1 VNPTKLLRSTVGLSQ
16 DAFAVRV
23 GTSQSAI
30 AAYEAGRKQ
39 PTWRTLE
46 RMAERVGLEAHV
58 WFAPPM
64 GPADC
69 QAYVL
74 HTFVA
79 AELRVTRRQLLRRA
93 RVELEWFHRRQNR
106 IRLDHPAKGLTIP
119 LWTAVLAL
127 PEPELVATI
136 LDPGEFGR
144 TLRRES
150 PFTRIVS
157 RTAKLTAAGAGSL
170 SRYRHRG
177 GE

>member
-1 VNPTKLLRSTVGLSQ
+1 VHPTKLLRSTVGLSQ
-16 DAFAVRV
+16 AAFADQA
-23 GTSQSAI
+23 GTSQSTI
-30 AAYEAGRKQ
+30 AAYELGKKQ
-39 PTWRTLE
+39 PSWGTLE

-64 GPADC
+64 APGER
-69 QAYVL
+69 QAYAL

-79 AELRVTRRQLLRRA
+79 EELRGKNRRLLRRA
-93 RVELEWFHRRQNR
+93 HVELRWLRRQ
-106 IRLDHPAKGLTIP
+106 HPEASLTIA
-119 LWTAVLAL
+119 LWEAVLGR

-144 TLRRES
+144 TLRRVS

-157 RTAKLTAAGAGSL
+157 RTATLTAVGEGTL
-170 SRYRHRG
+170 SRYRHRS